1 MLKYISSIFVLSYCK
16 NHSGEKKNTGFYE
29 ENKHGFK
36 FYKHCFFP
44 PIRGK
49 WKNKKS
55 VGFMLPEH
63 VFRRIRYTFL
73 DQQQNIFHISR
84 WKYNLGFLFA
94 SSSASLLVLGLFF
107 IYVYVV
113 FRWLCLCKI
122 FCKYVVSWP
131 GLVSAW
137 TTADLNLLLSVN
149 CLFLRGLS
157 LSKKRKKINMENV
170 YVLKNCPILALTFEH
185 VRTLFHRIYPYRIFI

>member
-1 MLKYISSIFVLSYCK
+1 MFYLIARITLGGKKTLDFTKKINTVSSFIKIV
-16 NHSGEKKNTGFYE
+16 
-29 ENKHGFK
+29 
-36 FYKHCFFP
+36 FFS

-94 SSSASLLVLGLFF
+94 SSFASLLVLGLFLYMF
-107 IYVYVV
+107 MWCSGDYVCARFFVNMS
-113 FRWLCLCKI
+113 FL
-122 FCKYVVSWP
+122 
-131 GLVSAW
+131 
-137 TTADLNLLLSVN
+137 DLDSCQPQLLLILIACYLLIVCICVVCRSAGREKNKYGECV
-149 CLFLRGLS
+149 CIEKLFHLSTDFWTCSYSIPSDLS
-157 LSKKRKKINMENV
+157 L
-170 YVLKNCPILALTFEH
+170 
-185 VRTLFHRIYPYRIFI
+185 